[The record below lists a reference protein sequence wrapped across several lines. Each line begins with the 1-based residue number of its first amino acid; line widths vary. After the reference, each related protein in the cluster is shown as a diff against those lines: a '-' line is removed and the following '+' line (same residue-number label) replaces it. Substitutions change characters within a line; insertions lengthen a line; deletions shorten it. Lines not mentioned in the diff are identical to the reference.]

1 MPAFD
6 LKDVAEN
13 LKLIREKIC
22 GLEEAM
28 GKNEVKK
35 EHKSGEKNDLSD
47 EKSKEFTGKLEFSLQ
62 AQESSL

>member
-47 EKSKEFTGKLEFSLQ
+47 ENTRKLEFSLQ